1 MFNDIDS
8 GVMHRLRQLDS
19 ILEYLSDETLTEDT
33 KNSDFY
39 RAQKGLVFVAM
50 YAALEFAITQSVTRT
65 LEIIEQE
72 EAPANRFKSTVLCS
86 LFDSYFK
93 ALRECGASKVWENRH
108 KLVLAVTGDT
118 EVTNVDSSVF
128 PSGGSMNI
136 SIKQLENVW
145 TFFDLDSSPLPEGV
159 QHFVLTE
166 VKDHR
171 NAIAHGRETAITI
184 GRRFNVTQL
193 DSKAN
198 SIKHLCIHITSS
210 FASYCADKRYF
221 ITDRVA

>member
-8 GVMHRLRQLDS
+8 GVMHRFRQIDS

-93 ALRECGASKVWENRH
+93 ALRECGSSKVWENRH

-136 SIKQLENVW
+136 STKQLENVW

-184 GRRFNVTQL
+184 GRRFNVSQL

-198 SIKHLCIHITSS
+198 SIKHLCLHITSS

-221 ITDRVA
+221 IAGRVA

>member
-1 MFNDIDS
+1 MFDDIDS
-8 GVMHRLRQLDS
+8 GVMNRLRQLDS
-19 ILEYLSDETLTEDT
+19 ILEFLLDETLPEET

-50 YAALEFAITQSVTRT
+50 YAALEFAITQSVTRA
-65 LEIIEQE
+65 LEIIGRE
-72 EAPANRFKSTVLCS
+72 EAPANRFKSSVLCS
-86 LFDSYFK
+86 LFDSHFK
-93 ALRECGASKVWENRH
+93 ALRECGSAKVWEHRYN
-108 KLVLAVTGDT
+108 LVLAVTGDT

-145 TFFDLDSSPLPEGV
+145 KFFDLDSTPLPEGV

-166 VKDHR
+166 IKEHR

-193 DSKAN
+193 SDRSS
-198 SIKHLCIHITSS
+198 SIKHLCLHITST
-210 FASYCADKRYF
+210 FASYCTDKRYF
-221 ITDRVA
+221 IADTVA

>member
-1 MFNDIDS
+1 MFDDIDS
-8 GVMHRLRQLDS
+8 GVMSRLRQLDS
-19 ILEYLSDETLTEDT
+19 ILEYLSDETLPEDT

-50 YAALEFAITQSVTRT
+50 YAALEFAITQSVTRV
-65 LEIIEQE
+65 LEVIGRE
-72 EAPANRFKSTVLCS
+72 EAPANRFKSAVLCS
-86 LFDSYFK
+86 LFDSHFK
-93 ALRECGASKVWENRH
+93 ALRECGTAKVWENRH

-128 PSGGSMNI
+128 PSSGSMNI
-136 SIKQLENVW
+136 SIKQLKNVW
-145 TFFDLDSSPLPEGV
+145 NFFDLDSSPLPDGV

-166 VKDHR
+166 VKEHR

-184 GRRFNVTQL
+184 GRRFNVSQL
-193 DSKAN
+193 GNKAL
-198 SIKHLCIHITSS
+198 SIRHLCLHITST

-221 ITDRVA
+221 VTGTVA

>member
-8 GVMHRLRQLDS
+8 GVISRLRQLDS

-33 KNSDFY
+33 KYSDFY

-72 EAPANRFKSTVLCS
+72 AAPANRFKSTVLCS

-93 ALRECGASKVWENRH
+93 ALRECGNSKVWENRH
-108 KLVLAVTGDT
+108 KLVLAVTSDT
-118 EVTNVDSSVF
+118 EVTSVDSSVF

-136 SIKQLENVW
+136 SIKQLNSVW
-145 TFFDLDSSPLPEGV
+145 EFFDLDNSPLPEGL

-166 VKDHR
+166 VKEQR

-184 GRRFNVTQL
+184 GRRFNVSQL
-193 DSKAN
+193 NNKAS
-198 SIKHLCIHITSS
+198 SIKHLCLHITSS

-221 ITDRVA
+221 IADRVA

>member
-8 GVMHRLRQLDS
+8 GLMYRLRQLDS

-65 LEIIEQE
+65 LEVIGQEQ
-72 EAPANRFKSTVLCS
+72 APANRFKSAILCS
-86 LFDSYFK
+86 LFDSHFK

-128 PSGGSMNI
+128 PTAGSMNI
-136 SIKQLENVW
+136 SYKQLENVW
-145 TFFDLDSSPLPEGV
+145 IFFDLDSSPLPEGV

-166 VKDHR
+166 VKEHR
-171 NAIAHGRETAITI
+171 NAIAHGRETAMTI
-184 GRRFNVTQL
+184 GRRFHVTQL
-193 DSKAN
+193 DNKAR
-198 SIKHLCIHITSS
+198 SIKHLCLHITSS
-210 FASYCADKRYF
+210 FATYCADKRYL
-221 ITDRVA
+221 VAETVT

>member
-108 KLVLAVTGDT
+108 KLVLTKTPNERKYQTLKSFVRPNEKRKVG
-118 EVTNVDSSVF
+118 SVHDD
-128 PSGGSMNI
+128 
-136 SIKQLENVW
+136 EN
-145 TFFDLDSSPLPEGV
+145 
-159 QHFVLTE
+159 
-166 VKDHR
+166 
-171 NAIAHGRETAITI
+171 
-184 GRRFNVTQL
+184 
-193 DSKAN
+193 
-198 SIKHLCIHITSS
+198 
-210 FASYCADKRYF
+210 
-221 ITDRVA
+221 